1 MHGQVGAS
9 PHQADSFSFNSFPIG
24 SSDFWQTACH
34 RCPLSSVAYVSD
46 SLGMLRREQG
56 IEYAPERPIGIELRG
71 GRWQGEGASL
81 LMPWGKSEGYER
93 WYDGEGGERGEAG
106 ALPAGIFSF
115 SAHFAKDTHC
125 FAKLLLFFPSSFTSY
140 LVPACSSIPQEVI
153 WLHDT

>member
-1 MHGQVGAS
+1 
-9 PHQADSFSFNSFPIG
+9 
-24 SSDFWQTACH
+24 
-34 RCPLSSVAYVSD
+34 
-46 SLGMLRREQG
+46 MLRREQG
-56 IEYAPERPIGIELRG
+56 IEYEPERPIGIELRG

-115 SAHFAKDTHC
+115 SAHLAKDMHC

-140 LVPACSSIPQEVI
+140 LVPAGSSIPQEVI

>member
-9 PHQADSFSFNSFPIG
+9 PRRADSFSFNLFPIG

-71 GRWQGEGASL
+71 GRWQGDGASL

-93 WYDGEGGERGEAG
+93 
-106 ALPAGIFSF
+106 
-115 SAHFAKDTHC
+115 
-125 FAKLLLFFPSSFTSY
+125 
-140 LVPACSSIPQEVI
+140 
-153 WLHDT
+153 